1 MTRRLATTV
10 LGVVLAVAGAAACGS
25 DGFDREDFIAELQ
38 ESGIPEAQAVC
49 ITDGMVARVDEGALE
64 NPDKLDAEQQRI
76 LAEVT
81 MDCVGL
87 DPDMILP
94 ADGQAPVTEPP
105 S

>member
-1 MTRRLATTV
+1 MTRKLAATV
-10 LGVVLAVAGAAACGS
+10 VGIVLAVAGAACSS

-76 LAEVT
+76 LAEVM

-87 DPDMILP
+87 DPGMSLP
-94 ADGQAPVTEPP
+94 GAAEAPSGEP
-105 S
+105 SS